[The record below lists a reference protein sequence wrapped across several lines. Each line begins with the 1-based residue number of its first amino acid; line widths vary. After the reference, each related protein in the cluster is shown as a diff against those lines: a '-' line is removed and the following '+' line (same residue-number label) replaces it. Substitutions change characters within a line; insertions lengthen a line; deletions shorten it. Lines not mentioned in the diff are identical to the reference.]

1 MALKATKQM
10 KEKYAAIDTKTVV
23 EHEVTKVGC
32 RAPQIEK
39 EKIQGLTWSHDQF
52 RIADLV
58 DGCWQQHERSRT
70 VCDWLSAWYHATE
83 VKTFNDYV
91 NSAPSSVNQLAFLLF
106 ASRHA
111 LAKYHYND
119 VIKAVQGPYSLH
131 PKWLESATLGFLGE
145 IVQSP
150 SSRRVKQLEATVGLT
165 TLLKVKFDEN
175 QLSADKAEKLIVE
188 CYRLWLEALENE
200 PETAAYYKKMKP
212 ILAFKVEDTAT
223 KKCFFDVTNVSIDV
237 GEGTIKIKR
246 NASKPDVVSTNIAT
260 EIRKTS
266 LEHIRDLAL
275 LMDTLKRDFLKD
287 SQYIAW
293 GEKIANAKPQ
303 SIEVFRE
310 MYTNDKVFLDGAQT
324 VANPL

>member
-1 MALKATKQM
+1 
-10 KEKYAAIDTKTVV
+10 
-23 EHEVTKVGC
+23 
-32 RAPQIEK
+32 
-39 EKIQGLTWSHDQF
+39 
-52 RIADLV
+52 
-58 DGCWQQHERSRT
+58 
-70 VCDWLSAWYHATE
+70 
-83 VKTFNDYV
+83 
-91 NSAPSSVNQLAFLLF
+91 
-106 ASRHA
+106 
-111 LAKYHYND
+111 